1 MATGRGVTATH
12 PKKSCGK
19 AVVATRQLGALLV
32 GEKCCR
38 LLLSSSIL
46 KAAIHF
52 RFVSSSRSSSNNS
65 NSNNSRS
72 GNSSGNNCSGNNCSL
87 NCCAVVNNRSQ
98 LQTNQKQCP
107 MPPLATATVAAAAT
121 KALPALLN
129 VIGRR
134 QRCRQSAKLP
144 PPSPPPPPLQIVN

>member
-72 GNSSGNNCSGNNCSL
+72 GNNCSL

-144 PPSPPPPPLQIVN
+144 PPSPSPPPPPLQIVN